1 MKVLILV
8 RKLDTGGAE
17 RQTAQLARALAAKG
31 ASVVV
36 VTFYPEGPFYRD
48 LLERGVRLVSLDK
61 RGRWEL
67 VRFLWRL
74 NRTIAR
80 ENPDLIY
87 SILDVPN
94 VLGALFRFV
103 RPRTVLVWSLLISDM
118 PARSLGRLAT
128 VFRVLE
134 LWLSGVP
141 DVIISNSFS
150 GRADAVRRGF
160 PAARTIVM
168 QNGID
173 TDFFYIDHAAG
184 GDLRAGWGIADDERL
199 IGVVA
204 RVDPMK
210 GHDVFLEAA
219 SRILRMDP
227 AVRFVVVGEGDPEY
241 MRVLRRLAD
250 RLGLAPAIIWA
261 GAHEDMRP
269 VYNALDVMC
278 MPSIYGEGMPNSVG
292 EAMACGVPCIVTDVG
307 DASAMVGELG
317 TVVAAGDAEA
327 LADSCR
333 AISVLPGDERASLG
347 VALRERVIEDM
358 GFERVNRRAQ
368 EVIELCRNKGNGPVG
383 GAGNA

>member
-31 ASVVV
+31 VTVTV

-48 LLERGVRLVSLDK
+48 LIALGIRLVSLDK
-61 RGRWEL
+61 RGRWEA

-74 NRTIAR
+74 HRTIAR
-80 ENPDLIY
+80 ENPDLMY

-94 VLGALFRFV
+94 VLSALLRIL
-103 RPRTVLVWSLLISDM
+103 RPRTVLVWSLLISEM
-118 PARSLGRLAT
+118 PARSLGRLAIL
-128 VFRVLE
+128 FRLME
-134 LWLSGVP
+134 LWLSRVP

-150 GRADAVRRGF
+150 GRADAIRRGF
-160 PAARTIVM
+160 PPARTIVL

-173 TDFFYIDHAAG
+173 TDLFHIDRAAG
-184 GDLRAGWGIADDERL
+184 VAQRAAWGLAEDERL

-219 SRILRMDP
+219 SRVLRTDP

-241 MRVLRRLAD
+241 LQVLKRLAD
-250 RLGLAPAIIWA
+250 RLGLANMITWA

-269 VYNALDVMC
+269 VYNALDMLC

-292 EAMACGVPCIVTDVG
+292 EGMACGVPCVVTDVG
-307 DASAMVGELG
+307 DAASMVGELG
-317 TVVAAGDAEA
+317 TVVPGGDAEA
-327 LADSCR
+327 LAGACR
-333 AISVLPGDERASLG
+333 AVLALSDGERAALG

-358 GFERVNRRAQ
+358 GIERVDRRAQ
-368 EVIELCRNKGNGPVG
+368 EVIELCRNKGNGTVRG
-383 GAGNA
+383 TGDA